1 MNSLPK
7 TIGKYAP
14 KKFEKQ
20 GNHPGIQRVIFRGFW
35 GQMQLTCSVRALKN
49 ILEPF
54 SLSHTGTMPPI
65 SGFLSSERVA
75 LAAYADLL
83 DFKNV
88 RRLRVLYNRYSG
100 WAGWVIFSPTRRQ
113 DNDSPAFLTPC
124 KVYQLTL
131 PYSRTLPPDPLYRIC
146 HLLNNNKKG
155 KCHNLVSE
163 EMATLPIITPFNN
176 SNPSNNTNSFNNT
189 IVINLSS
196 AHERGEILA
205 WLSPLEPRIR
215 HRDIRAGRVEGVGDW
230 LLQKEEYQNWFD
242 GIRDG
247 EPDNSALFCCG
258 DPGVGK
264 TYIR

>member
-1 MNSLPK
+1 
-7 TIGKYAP
+7 
-14 KKFEKQ
+14 
-20 GNHPGIQRVIFRGFW
+20 
-35 GQMQLTCSVRALKN
+35 
-49 ILEPF
+49 
-54 SLSHTGTMPPI
+54 
-65 SGFLSSERVA
+65 
-75 LAAYADLL
+75 
-83 DFKNV
+83 
-88 RRLRVLYNRYSG
+88 
-100 WAGWVIFSPTRRQ
+100 
-113 DNDSPAFLTPC
+113 
-124 KVYQLTL
+124 
-131 PYSRTLPPDPLYRIC
+131 
-146 HLLNNNKKG
+146 
-155 KCHNLVSE
+155 
-163 EMATLPIITPFNN
+163 MATLPIITPFNN